1 MKLAVIHKM
10 NGLTT
15 YDRRQSL
22 LELLRKQP
30 GLSVPELGAVLGVSQ
45 GTIRNDLDALEAE
58 GRLIRVHGGAILQ
71 EHIQFQSRNVSA
83 HFQQNVAAKKAI
95 GRRAAELVNDGE
107 SILLDASSTI
117 YYFAQALRDRRRLRV
132 VTNGIDVARW
142 LAQEPTNSV
151 ILLGGVLGP
160 EGSSVTGL
168 LSEQIIEELHIQK
181 AFVSCSGLSIAHGMT
196 EVHLD
201 EAQLKR
207 KAIESARQ
215 VIALVDST
223 KFGNEDLTSFAR
235 LEQINQLFTD
245 AGVSEEWTARLSSA
259 GVQLTLCEDIALS
272 TKIT

>member
-1 MKLAVIHKM
+1 LALK
-10 NGLTT
+10 T
-15 YDRRQSL
+15 YERRQSL
-22 LELLRKQP
+22 LEILRSQP
-30 GLSVPELGAVLGVSQ
+30 GLHVPELSVTLRVSQ
-45 GTIRNDLDALEAE
+45 GTVRNDLDALEAE
-58 GRLIRVHGGAILQ
+58 GRLIRVHGGAVLNEQ
-71 EHIQFQSRNVSA
+71 IQFQSRNIST

-95 GRRAAELVNDGE
+95 GRRAAELVHDGD

-117 YYFAQALRDRRRLRV
+117 YYFAQALQDRRRLRV

-142 LAQEPTNSV
+142 LAQDPTNSV
-151 ILLGGVLGP
+151 ILLGGVLIP

-181 AFVSCSGLSIAHGMT
+181 AFVSCSGLSIARGLT

-223 KFGNEDLTSFAR
+223 KIGNEDLTSFAR
-235 LEQINQLFTD
+235 LEQIDQLFTD
-245 AGVSEEWTARLSSA
+245 AGLSQEWIDRFRSA
-259 GVQLTLCEDIALS
+259 GVQLTLCEDSVLP
-272 TKIT
+272 TKIA